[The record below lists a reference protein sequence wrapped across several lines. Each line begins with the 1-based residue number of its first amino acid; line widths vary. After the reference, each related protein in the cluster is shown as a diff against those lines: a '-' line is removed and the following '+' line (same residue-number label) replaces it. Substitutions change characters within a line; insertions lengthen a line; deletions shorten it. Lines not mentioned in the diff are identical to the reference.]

1 MNKKMKKNK
10 KESNMRKL
18 IIPLLVFINS
28 INLSAQTSTNVDLH
42 IFEISRVNDEANF
55 KVVKDGVIYFL
66 KIKNIIG
73 AVDSIYFYD
82 DNYNCLFKSGIE
94 ILDTVELSVIN
105 FEGINSVLIETGG
118 NILIRHVLILTKKV
132 KLLQRVII

>member
-1 MNKKMKKNK
+1 
-10 KESNMRKL
+10 MRKL